1 MNTVNNKTSCSLFSG
16 AGFGDMGFEAAG
28 FNHLLLCEVDKKRT
42 EFTSLNFPNS
52 KVLTVDIAKETKS
65 ICKELNQK
73 LKYENQEQL
82 FLLYATP
89 PCQGMSKNG
98 IGTILKAMSENKR
111 PDLDKRNKLYLP
123 VIDIV
128 KNNRPKWIFFENV
141 CRLFNFKDIDSEGNI
156 KTIPEIL
163 EEEFY
168 KLGYVGKFEL
178 VQMADYGLPQTRL
191 RSVGIFRQKENTDI
205 DQRCSFIPPKTILSS
220 SERFTLRDAIG
231 SSERLDASTNETRAS
246 VKNTLH
252 RVPKW
257 RDELYHWLKHT
268 PEGASA
274 FGNNTCITCNNINE
288 KKDVYCSKC
297 GTLLA
302 KPTKKHGNQRRII
315 KGFVSAYKRMYWDK
329 PASTIT
335 TRSAYACS
343 DHKVHPSENRVLS
356 IYETAILQGINV
368 ENVTWSK
375 KDGNQ
380 FNDTLLRELIGE
392 CVPPLFTKIVGEYIL
407 EIENRIN
414 SDAKIEQLVSK
425 SNPPQQCLD
434 LHFG

>member
-1 MNTVNNKTSCSLFSG
+1 MDRVINRTSCSLFSG
-16 AGFGDMGFEAAG
+16 AGFGDMGFESAG
-28 FNHLLLCEVDKKRT
+28 FNHLLLCEIDKKRT
-42 EFTSLNFPNS
+42 EFTSLNFPDS
-52 KVLTVDIAKETKS
+52 KVLTVDIAQETEL
-65 ICKELNQK
+65 ICKVLDQELKNKNQK
-73 LKYENQEQL
+73 QL

-98 IGTILKAMSENKR
+98 IGTILKAMSEKKR

-123 VIDIV
+123 VIDV
-128 KNNRPKWIFFENV
+128 VRNNLPKWIFFENV
-141 CRLFNFKDIDSEGNI
+141 CRLFNFKDIDSEGHV

-191 RSVGIFRQKENTDI
+191 RSVGIFRQKENTGLN
-205 DQRCSFIPPKTILSS
+205 QKCSFIPPKIIKTPTDRL
-220 SERFTLRDAIG
+220 TLRDAIS
-231 SSERLDASTNETRAS
+231 SSEALDASTDEKRVS
-246 VKNTLH
+246 IKNPLH

-257 RDELYHWLKHT
+257 REELYHWLEHT

-274 FGNNTCITCNNINE
+274 FENNTCVFCKKTNN
-288 KKDVYCSKC
+288 KADVYCSKC
-297 GTLLA
+297 GELLP
-302 KPTKKHGNQRRII
+302 KPTKEHGAERKII

-368 ENVTWSK
+368 DDVVWRK
-375 KDGNQ
+375 KDGKQ

-414 SDAKIEQLVSK
+414 SDTNIKQLVSEF
-425 SNPPQQCLD
+425 NPPQQNLD
-434 LHFG
+434 LRFG

>member
-1 MNTVNNKTSCSLFSG
+1 MNSMKNKTSCSLFSG
-16 AGFGDMGFEAAG
+16 AGFGDMGFESAG
-28 FNHLLLCEVDKKRT
+28 FNHILLCEVDEKRT

-52 KVLTVDIAKETKS
+52 KVLTVDIAENIDS
-65 ICKELNQK
+65 ISEKIDQELKHRKQ
-73 LKYENQEQL
+73 ENL

-128 KNNRPKWIFFENV
+128 KNNMPKWIFFENV
-141 CRLFNFKDIDSEGNI
+141 CRLFNFKDIDSEGNV

-168 KLGYVGKFEL
+168 KLGYIGKFEL

-191 RSVGIFRQKENTDI
+191 RSVGIFRQKENTGLNKT
-205 DQRCSFIPPKTILSS
+205 CSFIPPKTIKRPT
-220 SERFTLRDAIG
+220 ERLTLRDAIA
-231 SSERLDASTNETRAS
+231 SSEKLDASTNEKRAS
-246 VKNTLH
+246 LQNPLH

-274 FGNNTCITCNNINE
+274 FENNTCVSCENE
-288 KKDVYCSKC
+288 NKKLDIYCSEC
-297 GTLLA
+297 GTLLP
-302 KPTKKHGNQRRII
+302 KPTKIHGSQRKII

-356 IYETAILQGINV
+356 IYETAVLQGININDV
-368 ENVTWSK
+368 IWNK
-375 KDGNQ
+375 KDGKQ

-407 EIENRIN
+407 EVEERIN
-414 SDAKIEQLVSK
+414 SNKNIEQLISNL
-425 SNPPQQCLD
+425 NPPQQCLD
-434 LHFG
+434 LRFG